1 MASLAHSQ
9 IHERQRQDRDGDR
22 RQDSVDTSYQ
32 MSVPNELIGSVI
44 GKGGSK
50 IAEIRQMSGA
60 MIRISKSD
68 DPNASP
74 STERQIMITG
84 NADSVALAKSLI
96 NMSLDLHKASL
107 ERNKVSDDEEDGGSD
122 SSSTPVRSR
131 VSRVSRDDRPTERHV
146 SRYYA
151 DSMGGAGEAGLSG
164 LANLLSK
171 PDVLAAVNILGQ
183 LSNIGAG
190 SGAGLI
196 NQVGGGYRGGRSSYS
211 GGSTRGGSREDS
223 DRHRDNKRNKFA
235 PY

>member
-1 MASLAHSQ
+1 ML
-9 IHERQRQDRDGDR
+9 
-22 RQDSVDTSYQ
+22 
-32 MSVPNELIGSVI
+32 L

-50 IAEIRQMSGA
+50 IAEIRSMSGA

-107 ERNKVSDDEEDGGSD
+107 ERSKVSDDEEDGGSD

-131 VSRVSRDDRPTERHV
+131 VSRVSRDDRPGDRHV
-146 SRYYA
+146 SRYYSDA
-151 DSMGGAGEAGLSG
+151 PSLGGGEAGLSG
-164 LANLLSK
+164 LASLLSK
-171 PDVLAAVNILGQ
+171 PDVMAAVNILGQ

-190 SGAGLI
+190 AGAGLI
-196 NQVGGGYRGGRSSYS
+196 NQV
-211 GGSTRGGSREDS
+211 
-223 DRHRDNKRNKFA
+223 RDKTS
-235 PY
+235 